1 MYIHTYIHIYLINKS
16 IEFNFLHFFLCCTLY
31 QITGVEVSFGYA
43 SLYKDNRRASI
54 CSVNCKYVGNLKEK
68 EVKVKEAEEVEGGK
82 GFLKRTIEKCFFV
95 FCNFVIFFFFFNF
108 FLFL

>member
-1 MYIHTYIHIYLINKS
+1 MYVCIYIHISLINKS
-16 IEFNFLHFFLCCTLY
+16 IVFNFLHFFLCCTLY

-54 CSVNCKYVGNLKEK
+54 CSVNCKYIGSLKEK

-82 GFLKRTIEKCFFV
+82 GFLKRTIEKCFFL
-95 FCNFVIFFFFFNF
+95 CFVI
-108 FLFL
+108 L